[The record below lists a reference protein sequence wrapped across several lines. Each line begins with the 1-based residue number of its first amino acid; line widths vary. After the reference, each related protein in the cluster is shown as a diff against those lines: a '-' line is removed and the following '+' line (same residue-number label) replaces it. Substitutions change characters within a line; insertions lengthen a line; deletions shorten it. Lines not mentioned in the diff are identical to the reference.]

1 MIHLLTAKTKAHA
14 ATGRFGAASL
24 ACELGDASAA
34 ALLDLRG
41 AALPL
46 RRLAADLALEQAL
59 YLLWLYDLLHPL
71 LGR

>member
-1 MIHLLTAKTKAHA
+1 VIHLLTAKNKAHA

-46 RRLAADLALEQAL
+46 RHLAADLALEQAL